1 MRSMDLTDMTFEERY
16 AMMRKRH
23 AFLHEIATQYSTL
36 EAFASERDEWF
47 AVRGIELTLSEKYI
61 SLYIPLGFNE
71 YETYH
76 VIIGKDWLLDVSEV
90 IWWQNLYCFKN
101 LINIFTRE
109 SVDKKEILTSIHDY
123 SHPVSQ
129 NDTGNG

>member
-1 MRSMDLTDMTFEERY
+1 MDLTDMTFEERY

-23 AFLHEIATQYSTL
+23 AFLHEIATQYSSL

-47 AVRGIELTLSEKYI
+47 AVRGIELTLCEKFI

-76 VIIGKDWLLDVSEV
+76 VINGNDGLLDISEV
-90 IWWQNLYCFKN
+90 IWWQDPYCFN
-101 LINIFTRE
+101 DVINIFTRE
-109 SVDKKEILTSIHDY
+109 SVGEEEILTSIHNY
-123 SHPVSQ
+123 EE
-129 NDTGNG
+129 